1 MNATSSNPNEALPAV
16 SVSSTVDGLSAARLA
31 SLNVQ
36 DAWALSGQE
45 GAQFGKLVNRLITE
59 FADEHDIYLPDQERM
74 ILRSRLG
81 PMFRANGNDLLTVIV
96 HQAMVP
102 MLNPAPVT
110 REAIGAYNAVRS
122 CKDKSSVC
130 HAPSTSM
137 YFGRDGFVSACC
149 YTRAR
154 PFGRYPDDGIADL
167 WFGERIER
175 MRQPLRHNQLPDCCW
190 KCADQ
195 LRAHNFEGLLAA
207 SFDGFAPSPG
217 LSKLKRAVGMTPEK
231 VYPVCL
237 EFELSNKCNLE
248 CTMCSGFCS
257 SSIRANRENLPA
269 LPQLYDSRFVEQ
281 LVPFIP
287 HLQQA
292 RFFGGEPFLVDLYYE
307 IWELF
312 IESNPSCEIFITSN
326 GTVFTPKVQRVLE
339 KLNCRITVSV
349 DSIDKQKYEAIRKNA
364 KLETTLANVEKFR
377 AINERLGRKMTLN
390 VCPMVS
396 NWEGIPDIIAW
407 ANARG
412 IYVFFTT
419 VTYPENESL
428 KYMAAAVQER
438 VVDSLRRGLG
448 KAKNRIEAAN
458 FRALG
463 DLSQQVETWMAEGA
477 SVQPATFA
485 IL

>member
-1 MNATSSNPNEALPAV
+1 MSEVLSNPMGTLPIV
-16 SVSSTVDGLSAARLA
+16 NGTVDGVSADRLA
-31 SLNVQ
+31 VLSVQ
-36 DAWALSGQE
+36 DAWALCDQNGALFGQ
-45 GAQFGKLVNRLITE
+45 LVNRLITE
-59 FADEHDIYLPDQERM
+59 FTEEHGVFLPDTERA
-74 ILRSRLG
+74 ILRAKMGRV
-81 PMFRANGNDLLTVIV
+81 FRANGSDLLTVIV
-96 HQAMVP
+96 NQALVP

-110 REAIGAYNAVRS
+110 RDAMVAYNEVRS

-137 YFGRDGFVSACC
+137 YFGRDGYVSACC

-154 PFGRYPDDGIADL
+154 PFGRYPDNGIADL
-167 WFGERIER
+167 WFGERIEG
-175 MRQPLRHNQLPDCCW
+175 MRQQLRRNELPDCCW

-195 LRAHNFEGLLAA
+195 LRAHNYEGLLATT
-207 SFDGFAPSPG
+207 FDGFVTARAV
-217 LSKLKRAVGMTPEK
+217 SKLKRAVGLAPEK

-248 CTMCSGFCS
+248 CSMCSGFCS

-269 LPQLYDSRFVEQ
+269 LPQLYDSRFVDQ
-281 LVPFIP
+281 LRPFIP
-287 HLQQA
+287 HLKQA
-292 RFFGGEPFLVDLYYE
+292 RFFGGEPFLIDLYYE

-312 IESNPSCEIFITSN
+312 IEFNPSCEIFITSN

-339 KLNCRITVSV
+339 RLNCRITVSV
-349 DSIDKQKYEAIRKNA
+349 DSIDKQQYESIRRNA

-377 AINERLGRKMTLN
+377 AVNERLGRQMTLN

-396 NWEGIPDIIAW
+396 NWSGIPDIIAW
-407 ANARG
+407 ANAGG
-412 IYVFFTT
+412 IHVFFTT

-428 KYMAAAVQER
+428 KFMAAPDQER
-438 VVDSLRRGLG
+438 VAEHLSRGVG
-448 KAKNRIEAAN
+448 NAKNKTESAN
-458 FRALG
+458 YRALE
-463 DLSQQVETWMAEGA
+463 DLRQQVETWMAEGA